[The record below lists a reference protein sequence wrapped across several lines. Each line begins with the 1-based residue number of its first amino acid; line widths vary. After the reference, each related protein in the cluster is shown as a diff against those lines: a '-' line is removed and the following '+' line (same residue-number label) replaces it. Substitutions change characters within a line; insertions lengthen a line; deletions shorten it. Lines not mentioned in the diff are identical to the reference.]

1 MRKAYKIVVRCML
14 TGADWHLVRW
24 LKEAGDAHQVA
35 ARSLKHDA
43 TYHHDYSRIVEVR
56 EADQV
61 EIAEHKARI
70 AAL

>member
-1 MRKAYKIVVRCML
+1 MRKAYKIVVRCTL
-14 TGADWHLVRW
+14 TGADWHMVRW

-35 ARSLKHDA
+35 ARSLRYD
-43 TYHHDYSRIVEVR
+43 TRYHHDYSRIVEVR
-56 EADQV
+56 EATQA